1 MMFMEN
7 QRIKVQGLCLAAVLA
22 IAPLASATTYDEQVL
37 GDFDGGQL
45 FLLNAGHNYFVGS
58 HGWSALDKY
67 DGVRLT
73 IPAGYQATITFNYS
87 FSNLAP
93 TEKQAW
99 IWDLS
104 SIPESVGCV
113 TTFPYQCVSVP
124 GSELLASEI
133 IQSEAGYISLPP
145 DWSFPELN
153 EVTLSAGTYLLN
165 DNFGFDSLGSETA
178 PGLLSYSID
187 VLVTE
192 VQAQCPRRH
201 KGKRQR
207 SKSPK

>member
-1 MMFMEN
+1 MIMEN
-7 QRIKVQGLCLAAVLA
+7 QKSKIQRLCLVAALMT
-22 IAPLASATTYDEQVL
+22 APLANATTYDEQVL
-37 GDFDGGQL
+37 GDVDGGQL

-58 HGWSALDKY
+58 HGWTALDKY
-67 DGVRLT
+67 DGVRLI

-87 FSNLAP
+87 FSDLAP

-104 SIPESVGCV
+104 SIPESVGCI
-113 TTFPYQCVSVP
+113 TTFPYECVSVP

-133 IQSEAGYISLPP
+133 IQSEAGFISLPP
-145 DWSFPELN
+145 DWSFPELS

-165 DNFGFDSLGSETA
+165 DNFGFDSLGSEAA
-178 PGLLSYSID
+178 PGRLSYSID

-192 VQAQCPRRH
+192 VQTQCLHRKGMRH
-201 KGKRQR
+201 R
-207 SKSPK
+207 SKSPR